1 MLLLSLTIVGIL
13 KEAESDRHSDR
24 LLSPLMAYFSLPE
37 VYVLPTLTKCL
48 AGGTAYFGV
57 MSELL
62 RKGLVTPEQMNAS
75 AGFLIQTFDLPGIG
89 IYLGIAS
96 RFVRLFRYVIPGVIV
111 GIAVRSIITTCCIS
125 DKRPVY
131 LQKKG
136 LPAPYWPVN
145 PFKVIANV
153 FCLAVMLSGFN

>member
-1 MLLLSLTIVGIL
+1 
-13 KEAESDRHSDR
+13 
-24 LLSPLMAYFSLPE
+24 
-37 VYVLPTLTKCL
+37 
-48 AGGTAYFGV
+48 

-111 GIAVRSIITTCCIS
+111 GIAVHSIIHTLL
-125 DKRPVY
+125 Y
-131 LQKKG
+131 
-136 LPAPYWPVN
+136 
-145 PFKVIANV
+145 
-153 FCLAVMLSGFN
+153 